1 MHKELSKL
9 LVLEIEAAIK
19 SVLSDVERHL
29 LPDESLLNVQVILT
43 KSRHHDIPLQELIFR
58 TSFPLQTCSKL
69 FSLALGTDTAK
80 NSSLTLHDFPRL
92 GVKLDLPQIILT
104 NMKPVVGSFV
114 WFKEGHFLEPPQLNG
129 VPSLPTLLH
138 PRKLSSHLAATL
150 YPTCLL

>member
-1 MHKELSKL
+1 MHQELSKL
-9 LVLEIEAAIK
+9 LSLEIEAAIK

-29 LPDESLLNVQVILT
+29 LPDESQLNVQVIRLNHVT
-43 KSRHHDIPLQELIFR
+43 FIYSFLIPAIF
-58 TSFPLQTCSKL
+58 QTCSKL

-104 NMKPVVGSFV
+104 NMKPVVASFV

-138 PRKLSSHLAATL
+138 PRKVSSIYT
-150 YPTCLL
+150 TCLL